1 MIIYIGMNLK
11 VMRRCSFTV
20 DVDRDVNQACQ
31 GQVCAVSAPRDGDD
45 RPRFASS
52 AKGLETIVDVL
63 DSLDIRGT
71 FFFEARTAMEISRHL
86 DLSSLMSGHEI
97 ACHGYDHE
105 DLTGQK
111 TGVHLERG
119 HLEEIL
125 ERSISSIRE
134 IFGGSRFGFRAPY
147 QSCDGNVDAMLYE
160 KDFIY
165 DSSRTQAI
173 QDGEIWPYRTEI
185 GLIEAPV
192 SSGID
197 RNGKKIVGYLWP
209 MHEGKRNADD
219 YLHLMGQFKDGLLVI
234 ADHSWHMA
242 ENFASGVYAKEEA
255 ERQKE
260 AVHDLLSGALD
271 SGLEFVRIDDFLAEN
286 GPKV

>member
-11 VMRRCSFTV
+11 AMRRCSFTV

-71 FFFEARTAMEISRHL
+71 FFFEARTAMELSKHI
-86 DLSSLMSGHEI
+86 DLPSLMSGHEV

-111 TGVHLERG
+111 TGVHLDQG
-119 HLEEIL
+119 HVEEIL

-134 IFGGSRFGFRAPY
+134 IFGSSRLGFRAPY
-147 QSCDGNVDAMLYE
+147 QACDGNVDRMLYE
-160 KDFIY
+160 KNFVY

-173 QDGEIWPYRTEI
+173 QDGAVWPYRNEI
-185 GLIEAPV
+185 GLVEAPV
-192 SSGID
+192 ASGID
-197 RNGKKIVGYLWP
+197 KNGKKIVGYLWP
-209 MHEGKRNADD
+209 MHEGKRNVDD
-219 YLHLMGQFKDGLLVI
+219 YVHLIGQFEEGLLVI

-242 ENFASGVYAKEEA
+242 ENFSSGAYGMEEA
-255 ERQKE
+255 KKQRE
-260 AVHDLLSGALD
+260 AVRELLSRALD
-271 SGLEFVRIDDFLAEN
+271 AGLEFVRIDDFLAEI